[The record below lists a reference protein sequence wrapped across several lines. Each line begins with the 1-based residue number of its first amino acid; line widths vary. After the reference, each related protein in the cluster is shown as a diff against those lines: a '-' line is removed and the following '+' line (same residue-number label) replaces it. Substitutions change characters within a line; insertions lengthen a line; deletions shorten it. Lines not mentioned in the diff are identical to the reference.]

1 MLGGYGSQMMPLL
14 KFFLVGSALALLGAT
29 QAGQTAARID
39 TTHSKMTV
47 FVYKEGI
54 FAFAADNHEVT
65 APISSG
71 SFDAA
76 TKTIDVKIDATK
88 MQVQDP
94 PSRRD
99 KVQANMVGPDVLNV
113 TKYPDITFHSTK
125 IDTGFATRWT
135 VHGDLTL
142 HGQTHPIVFEVVR
155 KDEAHF
161 TGSAIVRQTEFGITP
176 IKIAGG
182 TVRVKDD
189 VKVVFDIVLQ

>member
-1 MLGGYGSQMMPLL
+1 MIPFL
-14 KFFLVGSALALLGAT
+14 KFLLLGSVIALLGVAQGGHT
-29 QAGQTAARID
+29 TAAID
-39 TTHSKMTV
+39 TTHSKMTI

-54 FAFAADNHEVT
+54 FAFAADNHQVN

-71 SFDAA
+71 SFDRA
-76 TKTIDVKIDATK
+76 TKAVDVKVDATK

-99 KVQANMVGPDVLNV
+99 KVQANMVGPDVLDV
-113 TKYPDITFHSTK
+113 SRYPDITFHSTE
-125 IDTGFATRWT
+125 IDAGGADHWT

-142 HGQTHPIVFEVVR
+142 HGQTHPIVFEVVQ
-155 KDEAHF
+155 KDAEHF
-161 TGSAIVRQTEFGITP
+161 AGSATVRQTNFGITP

-189 VKVVFDIVLQ
+189 VKVVFDIVLK

>member
-1 MLGGYGSQMMPLL
+1 MVSLMTLFL
-14 KFFLVGSALALLGAT
+14 KFFLVGCALALLGVS
-29 QAGQTAARID
+29 QIGHTAAQID
-39 TTHSKMTV
+39 TTHSQMTV

-71 SFDAA
+71 SFDDTA
-76 TKTIDVKIDATK
+76 KIIDVKVDATK
-88 MQVQDP
+88 MRVQDP

-99 KVQANMVGPDVLNV
+99 KVQANMMGPEVLDVSR
-113 TKYPDITFHSTK
+113 YPDITFHSTK
-125 IDTGFATRWT
+125 IDTSNTAHWT

-142 HGQTHPIVFEVVR
+142 RGQTHPIVFEVVR
-155 KDEAHF
+155 KDAEHF
-161 TGSAIVRQTEFGITP
+161 TGSAMVRQTAFGITP

>member
-1 MLGGYGSQMMPLL
+1 MIPVL
-14 KFFLVGSALALLGAT
+14 KFCLLACAFALLGLA
-29 QAGQTAARID
+29 QGGLTAAAID

-54 FAFAADNHEVT
+54 FAFAADNHEVS

-71 SFDAA
+71 SFDPA
-76 TKTIDVKIDATK
+76 TKTVDVKVDATK

-99 KVQANMVGPDVLNV
+99 KVQANMVGPDVLDV
-113 TKYPDITFHSTK
+113 AKYPSITFHSTK
-125 IDTGFATRWT
+125 VDADSADRWI
-135 VHGDLTL
+135 VHGELTL
-142 HGQTHPIVFEVVR
+142 HGQTHPLVVDVVR
-155 KDEAHF
+155 KEPEHF
-161 TGSAIVRQTEFGITP
+161 TGSAMVRQSVFGITP

-189 VKVVFDIVLQ
+189 VKVVFDIVLKI

>member
-1 MLGGYGSQMMPLL
+1 MIPVL
-14 KFFLVGSALALLGAT
+14 KFYLLGCMLALLGAT
-29 QAGQTAARID
+29 PSGHIAAAID

-47 FVYKEGI
+47 YVYKEGI

-71 SFDAA
+71 SFDDA
-76 TKTIDVKIDATK
+76 TKTVMVKVDATK

-99 KVQANMVGPDVLNV
+99 KVQANMVGPDVLDV
-113 TKYPDITFHSTK
+113 AKYPDIIFQSTK
-125 IDTGFATRWT
+125 IDAGSADRWT

-142 HGQTHPIVFEVVR
+142 RGQTHPIAFEVVR
-155 KDEAHF
+155 KDTEHF
-161 TGSAIVRQTEFGITP
+161 SGSAMVRQSAFGITP

-189 VKVVFDIVLQ
+189 VKVVFDIVLK

>member
-1 MLGGYGSQMMPLL
+1 MIPLL
-14 KFFLVGSALALLGAT
+14 KLFLVGCALALLGVT
-29 QAGQTAARID
+29 QSGQTAVRID

-65 APISSG
+65 SPISSG
-71 SFDAA
+71 SFDQA
-76 TKTIDVKIDATK
+76 TKTVDVKVDVTK

-99 KVQANMVGPDVLNV
+99 KVQANMVGPDVLDM

-125 IDTGFATRWT
+125 IDTGNAARWT

-142 HGQTHPIVFEVVR
+142 RGQTHPIVFEVVR
-155 KDEAHF
+155 KDDEHF
-161 TGSAIVRQTEFGITP
+161 TGSAMVRQTVFGITP

-189 VKVVFDIVLQ
+189 VKVVFDIVLK

>member
-1 MLGGYGSQMMPLL
+1 MVCLVIPFLR
-14 KFFLVGSALALLGAT
+14 FFLVGCALALLGAS
-29 QAGQTAARID
+29 QSGHTAAQID
-39 TTHSKMTV
+39 TTHSQMTV

-71 SFDAA
+71 SFDDA
-76 TKTIDVKIDATK
+76 TKIFDVKVDATK

-99 KVQANMVGPDVLNV
+99 KVQANMVGPEVLDV

-125 IDTGFATRWT
+125 IDTSNTAHWT

-155 KDEAHF
+155 KGADHF
-161 TGSAIVRQTEFGITP
+161 TGSATVRQTAFGIMP

-189 VKVVFDIVLQ
+189 VKVVFDIVLR